1 MGYNECMKKIIT
13 MMGIIIVIVGLLGS
27 CGFFLNPNETSIKDD
42 IYLEY
47 ETMMDAFV
55 EVKSITDVS
64 DYLLF
69 WAQTFGME
77 SQKDR
82 SQSVIIETLEST
94 DGEDATPI
102 AIECGIS
109 LENLAEDLRAV
120 AISLVLLKEIDG
132 ANPLRVLFVPYEE
145 DNYYGAKNL
154 ASDFLK
160 NTQMIHLNTRYPNN
174 VLNQGASSKLAYI
187 ERDIDLKKPT
197 YEMAY
202 QITIDGFND
211 EFADTEFS
219 VTPNGINE
227 LGILFALFK
236 SNGML
241 FEIADFS
248 GSSSSEFAPVSA
260 SAIMVI
266 NQNDMK
272 SLEYYYDKMENKLTK
287 SYQEVY
293 PDMFVTLSA
302 IDLPPTVLSNEDT
315 DRLVSFI
322 YTIFN
327 GLCGE
332 SEFDFST
339 LNKVNTTKSKFSCSL
354 LLHNL
359 VNPEALEEN
368 DDLNVICNLNDM
380 NYKLMEIHK
389 GWYQDSDSEFVQGFL
404 SAIDKK
410 PKGTFFDSSL
420 VEYQVR
426 NKEMEML
433 SYGVDL
439 KDCDR
444 QLLVLKDYIESR
456 YPKQL

>member
-69 WAQTFGME
+69 WAQTLGME

-332 SEFDFST
+332 SEFDITT

-410 PKGTFFDSSL
+410 PKRTFFDSSL